1 MRTGRPTKFNSER
14 AEKIITAVSNFVPY
28 SLAAESN
35 GINRC
40 TLADW
45 INKGLEDL
53 KEGKKTA
60 LSEFSSNLKKSECVA
75 IIQLLDDIKMGVKS
89 WQSRAWILERR
100 FPTEFAIGAH
110 ELTVLRHE
118 IDEIKKVLKDG

>member
-1 MRTGRPTKFNSER
+1 MSIGRPTKFNPAR
-14 AEKIITAVSNFVPY
+14 AKSIIEAIAKLAPYTAI
-28 SLAAESN
+28 AEAHQIDRS
-35 GINRC
+35 
-40 TLADW
+40 TLYDW
-45 INKGLEDL
+45 IQKGFEDL
-53 KEGKKTA
+53 KEGNKTA
-60 LSEFSSNLKKSECVA
+60 LARFSYTLKKRECEA